1 MSLKCPSVL
10 QTNVAGLR
18 LGWSCRGYPAS
29 HPPTAAHI
37 TPAYATPPAHATPAY
52 ATPPRACHATIVFV
66 TPLHNTAALSTLHP
80 AEQAHEAEQPD
91 LLRPLTVPL
100 LNAVQGGLRKYGQ
113 PVFDA
118 LANPSTVKTILKEPY
133 ADAEQ
138 VATGWTYS
146 LG

>member
-1 MSLKCPSVL
+1 ML
-10 QTNVAGLR
+10 QTTRCRAWVGLVVDTPARRDSGPTWR
-18 LGWSCRGYPAS
+18 LPTPRLPTPRLCLRDAAACLPCHHRIRYTLAPTPL
-29 HPPTAAHI
+29 PPTRC
-37 TPAYATPPAHATPAY
+37 TRHAD
-52 ATPPRACHATIVFV
+52 
-66 TPLHNTAALSTLHP
+66 
-80 AEQAHEAEQPD
+80 QAHEAEQPD

>member
-1 MSLKCPSVL
+1 MFIVNPNFREAHYVPL
-10 QTNVAGLR
+10 QL
-18 LGWSCRGYPAS
+18 S
-29 HPPTAAHI
+29 HYIPLHPLTSPH
-37 TPAYATPPAHATPAY
+37 T
-52 ATPPRACHATIVFV
+52 
-66 TPLHNTAALSTLHP
+66 TPLHHTAAPCPRCTRH
-80 AEQAHEAEQPD
+80 ADQAHEAEQPD

>member
-1 MSLKCPSVL
+1 MPERVADQRCRASLGLVL
-10 QTNVAGLR
+10 SWIPRISPADSGPRGACLR
-18 LGWSCRGYPAS
+18 HVCLRDAAACLPCHHRIRYTLAPTPL
-29 HPPTAAHI
+29 PPTRC
-37 TPAYATPPAHATPAY
+37 TRHAD
-52 ATPPRACHATIVFV
+52 
-66 TPLHNTAALSTLHP
+66 
-80 AEQAHEAEQPD
+80 QAHEAEQPD

>member
-1 MSLKCPSVL
+1 MFIVNPNFREAHHVPLCPF
-10 QTNVAGLR
+10 TP
-18 LGWSCRGYPAS
+18 YI
-29 HPPTAAHI
+29 PPHHAIAPHHCPCPRC
-37 TPAYATPPAHATPAY
+37 TPSAD
-52 ATPPRACHATIVFV
+52 
-66 TPLHNTAALSTLHP
+66 
-80 AEQAHEAEQPD
+80 QAHEAEQPD

-138 VATGWTYS
+138 VAACL
-146 LG
+146 LGRTR

>member
-1 MSLKCPSVL
+1 MFIVNPNFREAHYVPLQPSHYIPSHHALAPHRCPCSRC
-10 QTNVAGLR
+10 TR
-18 LGWSCRGYPAS
+18 
-29 HPPTAAHI
+29 
-37 TPAYATPPAHATPAY
+37 HAD
-52 ATPPRACHATIVFV
+52 
-66 TPLHNTAALSTLHP
+66 
-80 AEQAHEAEQPD
+80 QAHEAEQPD

>member
-1 MSLKCPSVL
+1 MPEPERVADHPL
-10 QTNVAGLR
+10 QG
-18 LGWSCRGYPAS
+18 LGWSCRG
-29 HPPTAAHI
+29 HPRPPRQRAHVA
-37 TPAYATPPAHATPAY
+37 PAYATPAHATPAY

-80 AEQAHEAEQPD
+80 SRGPQAHEAEQPD
-91 LLRPLTVPL
+91 LLRPLTVRL

>member
-1 MSLKCPSVL
+1 M
-10 QTNVAGLR
+10 
-18 LGWSCRGYPAS
+18 
-29 HPPTAAHI
+29 
-37 TPAYATPPAHATPAY
+37 
-52 ATPPRACHATIVFV
+52 
-66 TPLHNTAALSTLHP
+66 
-80 AEQAHEAEQPD
+80 
-91 LLRPLTVPL
+91 PL